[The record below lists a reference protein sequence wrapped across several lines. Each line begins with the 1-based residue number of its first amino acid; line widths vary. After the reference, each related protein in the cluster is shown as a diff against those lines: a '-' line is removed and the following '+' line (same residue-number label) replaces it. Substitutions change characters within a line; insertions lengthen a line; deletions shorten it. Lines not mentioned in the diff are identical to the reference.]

1 MNKLNQEVSRYI
13 PAELQNLLD
22 AASSS
27 VSQILNKALFGNEIS
42 EDDGTVL
49 FNCRDNEKV
58 TDRTAIFAVAD
69 ILRQRSK
76 GDYVT
81 FVVNRNINFT
91 NICYMGCRFCGFA
104 KRKEDSGS
112 EWLEPAQVVERAQQ
126 AWDRGGTEVC
136 IQGGLHPKME
146 GNYYR
151 ELVLAIKA
159 ALPDMHI
166 HAFSPFEVWYGAV
179 KSKLSYRDFLSDLK
193 DCGLGSMPGTAAE
206 ILDTEVRQKLTK
218 NKLSADCWEEIIRTA
233 HDVGIP
239 STATIMYGHVDEPKH
254 WAAHIALLREIQKDT
269 GGFTELVPL
278 SFVHTDSPLFL
289 NNPNSVRP
297 GPTDHEVDLM
307 HSVSRIMLNGFIDNI
322 QVSWTKLGAE
332 RARNMLSLGVND
344 LGGTL
349 MNESISR
356 SAGSKHGQEIT
367 AAELCEIIRS
377 AGRIPVRRNTIYKTI
392 DIYKDHD
399 PIDVVPLVE
408 RKSDPLNFLKMFP
421 ETAE

>member
-1 MNKLNQEVSRYI
+1 MNKANQEVSQYI
-13 PAELQNLLD
+13 PAELQTLLD

-27 VSQILNKALFGNEIS
+27 VSRILNKALFGNEIS

-58 TDRTAIFAVAD
+58 TDRAAIFSVAD

-104 KRKEDSGS
+104 KRKEDKGS
-112 EWLEPAQVVERAQQ
+112 EWLEPSQVVERARQ

-218 NKLSADCWEEIIRTA
+218 NKLSAVCWEEIIRTA

-377 AGRIPVRRNTIYKTI
+377 AGRTPVRRNTIYKTI

>member
-1 MNKLNQEVSRYI
+1 MNKANQEVSKYI
-13 PAELQNLLD
+13 PAELQTLLD

-58 TDRTAIFAVAD
+58 TDRAAIFSVAD

-112 EWLEPAQVVERAQQ
+112 EWLEPSQVVERAQQ

-179 KSKLSYRDFLSDLK
+179 KSKLSYRDFLCDLK

-218 NKLSADCWEEIIRTA
+218 NKLSADCWEEIIRAA

>member
-1 MNKLNQEVSRYI
+1 MNKANQEVSQYI
-13 PAELQNLLD
+13 PAELQTLLD

-58 TDRTAIFAVAD
+58 TDRAAIFSVAD

-112 EWLEPAQVVERAQQ
+112 EWLEPSQVVERAQQ

-179 KSKLSYRDFLSDLK
+179 KSNLSYRDFLSDLK

-377 AGRIPVRRNTIYKTI
+377 ARRTPVRRNTIYKTI

>member
-1 MNKLNQEVSRYI
+1 MNKANQEVSKYI
-13 PAELQNLLD
+13 PAELQTLLD

-58 TDRTAIFAVAD
+58 IDRAAIFSVAD

-112 EWLEPAQVVERAQQ
+112 EWLEPSQVVERAQQ

-179 KSKLSYRDFLSDLK
+179 KSKLSYRDFLCDLK

-377 AGRIPVRRNTIYKTI
+377 ARRTPVRRNTIYKTI
-392 DIYKDHD
+392 DTYKDHD

>member
-22 AASSS
+22 AASRS
-27 VSQILNKALFGNEIS
+27 VSQILTKALFGNEIS
-42 EDDGTVL
+42 EIEGAVL
-49 FNCRDNEKV
+49 FNCRDKEKV
-58 TDRTAIFAVAD
+58 TDRAAIFSVAD

-104 KRKEDSGS
+104 KRKEESGS
-112 EWLEPAQVVERAQQ
+112 EWLEPSQVVERAQQ

-159 ALPDMHI
+159 ALPEMHI

-377 AGRIPVRRNTIYKTI
+377 AGRVPVRRNTIYKTI

-399 PIDVVPLVE
+399 PIDVIPLVE

>member
-1 MNKLNQEVSRYI
+1 MNKANQEVSQYI
-13 PAELQNLLD
+13 PAELQTLLD

-58 TDRTAIFAVAD
+58 IDRAAIFSVAD

-112 EWLEPAQVVERAQQ
+112 EWLEPSQVVERAQQ

-179 KSKLSYRDFLSDLK
+179 KSKLSYRDFLCDLK

>member
-1 MNKLNQEVSRYI
+1 MNKANQEVSQYI
-13 PAELQNLLD
+13 PAELQTLLD

-58 TDRTAIFAVAD
+58 IDRAAIFSVAD

-112 EWLEPAQVVERAQQ
+112 EWLEPSQVVERAQQ

-179 KSKLSYRDFLSDLK
+179 KSKLSYRDFLCDLK

-377 AGRIPVRRNTIYKTI
+377 ARRTPVRRNTIYKTI
-392 DIYKDHD
+392 DTYKDHD

>member
-1 MNKLNQEVSRYI
+1 MNKANQEVSKYI
-13 PAELQNLLD
+13 PAELQTLLD

-58 TDRTAIFAVAD
+58 IDRAAIFSVAD

-112 EWLEPAQVVERAQQ
+112 EWLEPSQVVERAQQ

-377 AGRIPVRRNTIYKTI
+377 ARRTPVRRNTIYKTI
-392 DIYKDHD
+392 DTYKDHD

>member
-22 AASSS
+22 AASRS
-27 VSQILNKALFGNEIS
+27 VSQILTKALFGNEIS
-42 EDDGTVL
+42 EIEGVVL
-49 FNCRDNEKV
+49 FNCRDKEKV
-58 TDRTAIFAVAD
+58 TDRAAIFSVAD

-112 EWLEPAQVVERAQQ
+112 EWLEPSQVVERAQQ

-159 ALPDMHI
+159 ALPEMHI

-269 GGFTELVPL
+269 CGFTELVPL

-399 PIDVVPLVE
+399 PIDVIPLVE

>member
-1 MNKLNQEVSRYI
+1 MNKANQEVSKYI
-13 PAELQNLLD
+13 PAELQTLLD

-27 VSQILNKALFGNEIS
+27 VSRILNKALFGNEIS

-112 EWLEPAQVVERAQQ
+112 EWLEPSQVVERAQQ

>member
-1 MNKLNQEVSRYI
+1 MNKANQEVSQYI
-13 PAELQNLLD
+13 PAELQTLLD

-27 VSQILNKALFGNEIS
+27 VSRILNKALFGNEIS

-58 TDRTAIFAVAD
+58 TDRAAIFSVAD

-104 KRKEDSGS
+104 KRKEDPGS
-112 EWLEPAQVVERAQQ
+112 EWLEPSQVVERAQQ

-233 HDVGIP
+233 HDVEIP